1 LSNDRVRFL
10 MRWAM
15 AIFYLVAGV
24 LHIQSP
30 DAFLPIMPDW
40 VPAPR
45 EVILFTGVCEVVGA
59 LALVTRPL
67 RWWAGLMLALYAVS
81 QRTSNTLF
89 ITFSYRSC
97 LRVGGTMP
105 HGWRFSRSFY
115 GGRCT
120 ALRSSTGH
128 SLAASPDQATL
139 AVIRSRKHRKSQIR
153 LRQVGVW
160 RQLPDCGQASPPD
173 GPH

>member
-1 LSNDRVRFL
+1 

-24 LHIQSP
+24 FHIQSP

-67 RWWAGLMLALYAVS
+67 RWWAGLMLALYAAAVFPANIKHAVYNVQLPQLPTSWWYHAPRLALQPVVLWWALYCS
-81 QRTSNTLF
+81 QVVNW
-89 ITFSYRSC
+89 
-97 LRVGGTMP
+97 P
-105 HGWRFSRSFY
+105 FSRHL
-115 GGRCT
+115 
-120 ALRSSTGH
+120 ARSSD
-128 SLAASPDQATL
+128 ASGDKIP
-139 AVIRSRKHRKSQIR
+139 
-153 LRQVGVW
+153 
-160 RQLPDCGQASPPD
+160 
-173 GPH
+173 